1 VYFDVDMKHD
11 EFVGAVQNRADL
23 ASRGEAIRATRAVL
37 TTLGERLQAGEASD
51 LAGPLPMEID
61 VFLHQ
66 AESGQIFDYEEFLQR
81 VSERANADV
90 ADANFYAQVVMD
102 VVAETTPASE
112 LEDVTDQLPADYDD
126 LFEFVG
132 ESDYY

>member
-1 VYFDVDMKHD
+1 MKHD

>member
-1 VYFDVDMKHD
+1 MKHD

-37 TTLGERLQAGEASD
+37 TTLGERFQAGEASD

>member
-1 VYFDVDMKHD
+1 MDMQHD

-23 ASRGEAIRATRAVL
+23 ASRGEALRATRAVL

-66 AESGQIFDYEEFLQR
+66 AESGQIFDYDEFLQR

-90 ADANFYAQVVMD
+90 PDASFYAQVVID
-102 VVAETTPASE
+102 VVEETTPASE

-126 LFEFVG
+126 LFGLVG
-132 ESDYY
+132 ETDYY

>member
-1 VYFDVDMKHD
+1 MQHD

-23 ASRGEAIRATRAVL
+23 ASRGEALRATRAVL
-37 TTLGERLQAGEASD
+37 TTLGERLQPGEASD

-66 AESGQIFDYEEFLQR
+66 AESGQSFDYDEFLQR

-90 ADANFYAQVVMD
+90 PDANFYAQVVMD
-102 VVAETTPASE
+102 VVEETTPASE
-112 LEDVTDQLPADYDD
+112 LDDVTDQLPADYDD
-126 LFEFVG
+126 LFGLVREA
-132 ESDYY
+132 DYY